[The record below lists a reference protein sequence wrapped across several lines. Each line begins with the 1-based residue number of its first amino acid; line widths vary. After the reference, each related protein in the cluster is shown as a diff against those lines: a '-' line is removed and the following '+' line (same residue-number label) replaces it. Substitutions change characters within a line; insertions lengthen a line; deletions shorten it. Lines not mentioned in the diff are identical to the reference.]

1 MKAVKNLPQYIL
13 DKTIYAHKENA
24 LDLIQFVAPIKTI
37 ITDIIY
43 TINTDYLPDI
53 DEIRQFPKILFM
65 SGKEDQIIPIQIRK
79 RHLKSLNNLAEKQK
93 KLFILA

>member
-13 DKTIYAHKENA
+13 DKTIYAKKENA

-37 ITDIIY
+37 ITDMLY

-53 DEIRQFPKILFM
+53 EKINQFPKY
-65 SGKEDQIIPIQIRK
+65 
-79 RHLKSLNNLAEKQK
+79 SLC
-93 KLFILA
+93 